1 MRLLIAVA
9 LLLPIVASA
18 ADRLNVKPGLWEI
31 SATTEMAG
39 MPPLPKELL
48 DQMPAEQR
56 AQLESQIK
64 QAGGGEPI
72 TETSRECITE
82 RDLERPFESA
92 NPEDCKQQ
100 IVKSTRTMQEVKLTC
115 SGEYQGS
122 GNLRIHTPTPESMT
136 GDMDVSVGDGS
147 TTMTIKAKMKGRWL
161 GADCGEEADDEEDD
175 SEDAENAAD
184 EEEA

>member
-9 LLLPIVASA
+9 LVVPVVASA
-18 ADRLNVKPGLWEI
+18 ADRLNVKTGLWEI
-31 SATTEMAG
+31 TATTEMSG

-48 DQMPAEQR
+48 DQMSAEQR
-56 AQLESQIK
+56 AQLESQMK
-64 QAGGGEPI
+64 QAAGGKPI
-72 TETSRECITE
+72 TETSRECISE
-82 RDLERPFESA
+82 RDLEKPFESA

-115 SGEYQGS
+115 TGEYQGS
-122 GNLRIHTPTPESMT
+122 GNLRIHTPTPETMT

-147 TTMTIKAKMKGRWL
+147 TTMTVKAKMKGRWL
-161 GADCGEEADDEEDD
+161 GADCGEEAEDEDED
-175 SEDAENAAD
+175 SEKADDAED

>member
-1 MRLLIAVA
+1 MRLSIAVA
-9 LLLPIVASA
+9 LLVPIVASA
-18 ADRLNVKPGLWEI
+18 ADRLNVKTGLWEI
-31 SATTEMAG
+31 TATTEMSG

-64 QAGGGEPI
+64 QAAGGEAT
-72 TETSRECITE
+72 TETSRECISE
-82 RDLERPFESA
+82 RDLEKPFESA

-115 SGEYQGS
+115 TGEYQGS
-122 GNLRIHTPTPESMT
+122 GNLRIHTPTPETMT

-147 TTMTIKAKMKGRWL
+147 TTMTVKAKIKGRWL
-161 GADCGEEADDEEDD
+161 GADCGEEADDEDEDNEEAD
-175 SEDAENAAD
+175 DAED
-184 EEEA
+184 EDEA

>member
-9 LLLPIVASA
+9 LLVPIVAFA
-18 ADRLNVKPGLWEI
+18 ADRLNVKTGLWEI
-31 SATTEMAG
+31 TATTQMSG

-48 DQMPAEQR
+48 DQMSAEQR
-56 AQLESQIK
+56 AQLESQLK
-64 QAGGGEPI
+64 HAGGEPT

-82 RDLERPFESA
+82 RDLERPFDTA
-92 NPEDCKQQ
+92 NPEDCKNE

-122 GNLRIHTPTPESMT
+122 GTLRINTPTPETMT

-147 TTMTIKAKMKGRWL
+147 TTMTVKAKIKGRWL
-161 GADCGEEADDEEDD
+161 GEDCGEEADEEDED
-175 SEDAENAAD
+175 SEEADDAED
-184 EEEA
+184 EAEA